1 MATVR
6 QGNPL
11 RRDKT
16 PLPLSRKRR
25 VGASPTDNPEPPF
38 DGRVETPND
47 PLRIVTLGG
56 GTGLSTV
63 LHGLKRFAA
72 GWAEPGG
79 QGPLVD
85 LAAVVTV
92 SDDGGSSGKLR
103 RTFDILAPGDI
114 RNCLVALAEDEA
126 LLSRLF
132 QYRFGMGKGLE
143 GHSFGNLF
151 LTALTEVTGDF
162 HQAIQLSSEV
172 LAIRGRIFPSTLE
185 NVSLEA
191 QLESGR
197 SVRGETRISSAQA
210 RIRRVQLEPRHC
222 PPLAETLTAIGE
234 ADLITLG
241 PGSLYTSVVPNLLVD
256 GIPEA
261 IAASKA
267 LKVYIS
273 NLMWQPGETDGYTAS
288 DHLRALLEH
297 ARLPIVDCIVLNSGK
312 IPSSIKKRYQ
322 KEHAWPVEDDHTAL
336 EEMGVDVLLE
346 DLLAA
351 DTVVRHDS
359 ALLANLLVRLARK
372 SRLRR
377 AESPVRGPQAVKGS
391 RTVQAGS

>member
-1 MATVR
+1 MATARV
-6 QGNPL
+6 GNPP
-11 RRDKT
+11 RRRKT
-16 PLPLSRKRR
+16 PLSFSSKNRD
-25 VGASPTDNPEPPF
+25 GASRARNQERSFHPKI
-38 DGRVETPND
+38 ETLHD
-47 PLRIVTLGG
+47 PLRIVALGG

-72 GWAEPGG
+72 GWADPGG
-79 QGPLVD
+79 DGPLVD

-114 RNCLVALAEDEA
+114 RNCMVALAEDEA

-132 QYRFGMGKGLE
+132 QYRFRMGKGLE

-185 NVSLEA
+185 NVRLEA

-197 SVRGETRISSAQA
+197 SVRGESRISSTQA
-210 RIRRVQLEPRHC
+210 RIQRVQLEPRHC
-222 PPLAETLTAIGE
+222 PPLPETLTAIAE

-256 GIPEA
+256 GIPDA

-267 LKVYIS
+267 LKVYIA
-273 NLMWQPGETDGYTAS
+273 NLMWQPGETDGHTAS

-297 ARLPIVDCIVLNSGK
+297 AGQPIVDCIVLNSGK
-312 IPSSIKKRYQ
+312 VPSSVLKRYE
-322 KEHAWPVEDDHTAL
+322 KRRTWPVEDDRAAL
-336 EEMGVDVLLE
+336 GAMGVEVFLE
-346 DLLAA
+346 DLLATG
-351 DTVVRHDS
+351 TVVRHDS
-359 ALLANLLVRLARK
+359 ALLADLLIRLARE
-372 SRLRR
+372 SRLRG
-377 AESPVRGPQAVKGS
+377 AGATARGPQEMDGS
-391 RTVQAGS
+391 ETK